1 MGIQFPTTVTPP
13 KIKKN
18 PSSNNSSILL
28 ITPLHIQHP
37 SAKMDNAAAAV
48 SKLFGAGST
57 TNDAEQPTSSTPPTT
72 ATKSTTQD
80 VDVDVDADTTVDA
93 KVNPA
98 VEHTHVKKAHET
110 REQTFVEKEKH
121 QDHYHTTVQP
131 LKDSEVLPEK
141 HDYEQESKEKNINR
155 DDSTAREKAA
165 NDTAG
170 YQSSIDEK
178 KFESSTKE
186 PTIVD
191 EHVHHHLHETIQPVI
206 EKEVLDPSVTHKRV
220 DVKENIQEQSKHHGV
235 TTNSAISVDEFQEKL
250 DQAEK

>member
-1 MGIQFPTTVTPP
+1 MG
-13 KIKKN
+13 KKKN

-57 TNDAEQPTSSTPPTT
+57 TNDAEQPTSSTPSTT
-72 ATKSTTQD
+72 ATKSTTP
-80 VDVDVDADTTVDA
+80 DVDVDADTTVDA

-110 REQTFVEKEKH
+110 REQTFVE
-121 QDHYHTTVQP
+121 T
-131 LKDSEVLPEK
+131 EK

-235 TTNSAISVDEFQEKL
+235 TTNSAISVDEFQKKL

>member
-1 MGIQFPTTVTPP
+1 MGTVTPP

-57 TNDAEQPTSSTPPTT
+57 TNDAEQPTSSTPSTT

-155 DDSTAREKAA
+155 DDITAREKAA

-235 TTNSAISVDEFQEKL
+235 TTNSAISVDEFQKKL

>member
-1 MGIQFPTTVTPP
+1 MG
-13 KIKKN
+13 
-18 PSSNNSSILL
+18 SSNNSSILL

-57 TNDAEQPTSSTPPTT
+57 TNDAEQPTSSTPSTT

-121 QDHYHTTVQP
+121 H
-131 LKDSEVLPEK
+131 
-141 HDYEQESKEKNINR
+141 YEQESKEKNINR

-235 TTNSAISVDEFQEKL
+235 TTNSAISVDEFQKKL

>member
-1 MGIQFPTTVTPP
+1 MG
-13 KIKKN
+13 N

-57 TNDAEQPTSSTPPTT
+57 TNDAEQPTSSTPSTT

-98 VEHTHVKKAHET
+98 VEHPHVKKAHET
-110 REQTFVEKEKH
+110 REQTFVEKEKY

-155 DDSTAREKAA
+155 DDNGEGEGR
-165 NDTAG
+165 
-170 YQSSIDEK
+170 
-178 KFESSTKE
+178 
-186 PTIVD
+186 
-191 EHVHHHLHETIQPVI
+191 
-206 EKEVLDPSVTHKRV
+206 
-220 DVKENIQEQSKHHGV
+220 
-235 TTNSAISVDEFQEKL
+235 
-250 DQAEK
+250 

>member
-1 MGIQFPTTVTPP
+1 MG
-13 KIKKN
+13 
-18 PSSNNSSILL
+18 
-28 ITPLHIQHP
+28 
-37 SAKMDNAAAAV
+37 
-48 SKLFGAGST
+48 GST
-57 TNDAEQPTSSTPPTT
+57 TNDAEQPTSSTPSTT

-98 VEHTHVKKAHET
+98 VEHTHVK
-110 REQTFVEKEKH
+110 KEKH

-178 KFESSTKE
+178 KLRVRRRSRRLLMSMCTITCMRRSSLLLRRRCSTHPSPTRESMSRRTSRSSPST
-186 PTIVD
+186 T
-191 EHVHHHLHETIQPVI
+191 
-206 EKEVLDPSVTHKRV
+206 
-220 DVKENIQEQSKHHGV
+220 
-235 TTNSAISVDEFQEKL
+235 A
-250 DQAEK
+250 

>member
-1 MGIQFPTTVTPP
+1 MG
-13 KIKKN
+13 N

-57 TNDAEQPTSSTPPTT
+57 TNDAEQPTSSTP
-72 ATKSTTQD
+72 STT
-80 VDVDVDADTTVDA
+80 
-93 KVNPA
+93 
-98 VEHTHVKKAHET
+98 
-110 REQTFVEKEKH
+110 
-121 QDHYHTTVQP
+121 
-131 LKDSEVLPEK
+131 
-141 HDYEQESKEKNINR
+141 
-155 DDSTAREKAA
+155 A

-206 EKEVLDPSVTHKRV
+206 
-220 DVKENIQEQSKHHGV
+220 
-235 TTNSAISVDEFQEKL
+235 
-250 DQAEK
+250 

>member
-1 MGIQFPTTVTPP
+1 MGTPP
-13 KIKKN
+13 KIKKTQV
-18 PSSNNSSILL
+18 PIILQYYL
-28 ITPLHIQHP
+28 LPL
-37 SAKMDNAAAAV
+37 
-48 SKLFGAGST
+48 F
-57 TNDAEQPTSSTPPTT
+57 TT

-141 HDYEQESKEKNINR
+141 HDYEQESKEK
-155 DDSTAREKAA
+155 
-165 NDTAG
+165 
-170 YQSSIDEK
+170 

-191 EHVHHHLHETIQPVI
+191 EHVHHHLHGRSS
-206 EKEVLDPSVTHKRV
+206 LLLRR
-220 DVKENIQEQSKHHGV
+220 
-235 TTNSAISVDEFQEKL
+235 
-250 DQAEK
+250 

>member
-1 MGIQFPTTVTPP
+1 MG
-13 KIKKN
+13 
-18 PSSNNSSILL
+18 SSNNSSILL

-57 TNDAEQPTSSTPPTT
+57 TNDAEQPTSSTPSTT

-80 VDVDVDADTTVDA
+80 VDVDVDADTT
-93 KVNPA
+93 
-98 VEHTHVKKAHET
+98 VKKAHET

-141 HDYEQESKEKNINR
+141 QDYEQESKEKNINR

-235 TTNSAISVDEFQEKL
+235 TTNSAISVDEFQKKL

>member
-1 MGIQFPTTVTPP
+1 MG
-13 KIKKN
+13 KKKN

-37 SAKMDNAAAAV
+37 SAKMGNAAAAV
-48 SKLFGAGST
+48 SKLFGAGGT
-57 TNDAEQPTSSTPPTT
+57 TNDAEQPTSSTPSTT

-98 VEHTHVKKAHET
+98 VEHTHVK
-110 REQTFVEKEKH
+110 KEKH

-235 TTNSAISVDEFQEKL
+235 TTNSAISVDEFQKKL

>member
-1 MGIQFPTTVTPP
+1 
-13 KIKKN
+13 
-18 PSSNNSSILL
+18 
-28 ITPLHIQHP
+28 
-37 SAKMDNAAAAV
+37 MDNAAAAV
-48 SKLFGAGST
+48 SKLFGNGST
-57 TNDAEQPTSSTPPTT
+57 TTDAEQPSTSTSADTKVSST
-72 ATKSTTQD
+72 SQ
-80 VDVDVDADTTVDA
+80 DVDADTTVDA
-93 KVNPA
+93 QVNPA

-141 HDYEQESKEKNINR
+141 HDFTQEQKEKNINR
-155 DDSTAREKAA
+155 DDGTAREKAD

-178 KFESSTKE
+178 KSESQTKE
-186 PTIVD
+186 PTVD
-191 EHVHHHLHETIQPVI
+191 EHVHHHLHETVQPVI

-235 TTNSAISVDEFQEKL
+235 TTNSSMSVDEFQKKL
-250 DQAEK
+250 DQQGK